1 MGARS
6 WLQRLGIG
14 FTLLIDPKI
23 VIYSERDLTASA
35 NREQA
40 TMPKLGSIL
49 GRVEWFSPRW

>member
-23 VIYSERDLTASA
+23 VIYSESDLTASA
-35 NREQA
+35 NCEQA

>member
-1 MGARS
+1 VGARS

-23 VIYSERDLTASA
+23 VIYSESDLTASA

>member
-23 VIYSERDLTASA
+23 VIYSESDLTASA
-35 NREQA
+35 NREHA